1 MNGNRSK
8 AASASNSALSL
19 DSQIADYVMMLD
31 EAVMIDGRPE
41 VIAEWKEKREM
52 YMKQLSK

>member
-1 MNGNRSK
+1 VNGNRSK